1 MENALIHAVGDVDT
15 LSEHMSAVHEDRVLL
30 ERLRAGAITTAT
42 EATWE
47 KAGVSLFAAYRRA
60 VGVGPLTAS
69 EAAAEPSPADGK
81 GSTEFGRPQPE

>member
-15 LSEHMSAVHEDRVLL
+15 LSEQMSAVHEDRMLL

-47 KAGVSLFAAYRRA
+47 KAGISLFAAYRRA
-60 VGVGPLTAS
+60 VGVAPITGLQ
-69 EAAAEPSPADGK
+69 AAAESDPASAIG
-81 GSTEFGRPQPE
+81 TAEFGRPRPE